1 MRLPAEIMAL
11 ELRVLETMLEES
23 GRSGTLP
30 EVGKAYMDFL
40 GTRPC
45 TLDCPREEILVN
57 PPPSYIFVMNEDL
70 CGVYPTPTGVYI
82 RKPLERG
89 EEVMVLQPGFQGTK
103 AVYYYHNNKSQLFV
117 LCERNRR
124 LIVYSLS
131 SASHKQGH
139 VVRVLGLPRAVRSIT
154 DMVSHGPFLFVLL
167 SRGHLFCIDH
177 SHLTTTVQAK
187 LIWSNS
193 FYGRSEGLLVD
204 PREPDWVDVLLRADQ
219 AVFTER
225 LKLKTRRAPLYF
237 EPLQMGIA
245 DITDGDPGGPRLVA
259 VRPVNHRLFA
269 LVLRRLDNSGPRD
282 CWVEIC
288 DRDFETAADACKVS
302 REYTEG
308 RYMQIVSS
316 GHRDVVYILRDDT
329 SFSPPYSRE
338 WSSDSDDS
346 SERSSEDDDEEAV
359 RRLYFGCPRRISAY
373 YVYACN

>member
-1 MRLPAEIMAL
+1 MKSPSHVTAL
-11 ELRVLETMLEES
+11 ELRLFETLLE
-23 GRSGTLP
+23 GRGRVVAPP
-30 EVGKAYMDFL
+30 ELVGEVALFL

-45 TLDCPREEILVN
+45 TLDCPREEVLVN

-82 RKPLERG
+82 RKPLEGG

-131 SASHKQGH
+131 TGGRKQGH

-167 SRGHLFCIDH
+167 SRGHLFCIDQ

-187 LIWSNS
+187 LVWSNS
-193 FYGRSEGLLVD
+193 FSGRSEGLLVD
-204 PREPDWVDVLLRADQ
+204 PREPEWVNVLVRGDHEIFKVRLRM
-219 AVFTER
+219 ES
-225 LKLKTRRAPLYF
+225 RRAPLYF
-237 EPLQMGIA
+237 QPLMVDMEP
-245 DITDGDPGGPRLVA
+245 ITDDEPGGPRLVA
-259 VRPVNHRLFA
+259 VRPVDHRLFA
-269 LVLRRLDNSGPRD
+269 LVLRRLEDSEPRD

-288 DRDFETAADACKVS
+288 DRDFETVMDECKVS
-302 REYTEG
+302 QEYTEG

-316 GHRDVVYILRDDT
+316 GHGDVVYILRDDT

-346 SERSSEDDDEEAV
+346 SERSSEFDDEGAI